1 MIGPLQSGYAM
12 HEQHHPVVGAL
23 LELVRALRADQG
35 LTHEDLADKAN
46 IHRTTVGLL
55 ERGER
60 TPSLEVAA
68 NIANALGYPLSELLS
83 KAELIADGK
92 LPLDEAFAEEHA
104 RIVPRSAL
112 RNGAELEAFTG
123 LNSTSLIKAIE
134 SCYHTLDMIDAQL
147 VSRGSPPIGK
157 LVELANLSSMVGNL
171 VGGALADN
179 SDGLY
184 KRNQPH
190 HFPDLLPLRTPAR
203 NLELKMALESNRPKG
218 HLPKPGHYIT
228 FRYVLGNRMGAYI
241 RGKEERGDTVWI
253 WEVKVG
259 TIREADFDLSNTA
272 GDSGKTAVIKS
283 EVFNAMK
290 LVYFDDR
297 FCPYAMRD
305 GTYPG
310 LN

>member
-1 MIGPLQSGYAM
+1 M
-12 HEQHHPVVGAL
+12 HEQHHPVVSAL
-23 LELVRALRADQG
+23 LELMRALRSDQG
-35 LTHEDLADKAN
+35 LTHEDLADKAS

-60 TPSLEVAA
+60 TPSVEVAA
-68 NIANALGYPLSELLS
+68 NIANALGYPLSELIS

-92 LPLDEAFAEEHA
+92 LPIQEAFAEEHA
-104 RIVPRSAL
+104 RIIAHSAL
-112 RNGAELEAFTG
+112 RNSADLEAFTG
-123 LNSTSLIKAIE
+123 LTSAALTSAIE
-134 SCYHTLDMIDAQL
+134 TCYHTLDMIDSQL

-171 VGGALADN
+171 VGGAIADH
-179 SDGLY
+179 SGGLY

-190 HFPDLLPLRTPAR
+190 HYPDLLPLREPAK
-203 NLELKMALESNRPKG
+203 NLELKMALETNRPKG

-228 FRYVLGNRMGAYI
+228 FRYVLGDRLGAFK
-241 RGKEERGDTVWI
+241 RGKDNRGDTVWI

-259 TIREADFDLSNTA
+259 TIREEDFDLSNTE

-283 EVFNAMK
+283 DVFNAMK
-290 LVYFDDR
+290 LVYFDER